1 MDSQCCL
8 TRKAHFAPDKS
19 EGNLS
24 IILLGWLEMS
34 TWFLNHRSG
43 SPGPGISSLES
54 KVSFNGGN

>member
-43 SPGPGISSLES
+43 SPGPGHLISR
-54 KVSFNGGN
+54 KQGQF